1 MGKIKSAINNT
12 YEVIY
17 ASDDSFVKV
26 MGISIISLL
35 ENNKKHNFRIS
46 VLDSE
51 ISNQN
56 KRLINKIIDSYENVV
71 LRFVKINN
79 VETELGVRLYLDRGS
94 ISQYYRL
101 FIADIFK
108 GYNGRVLYLDCD
120 TVIVDDIQE
129 LMTLDLSN
137 NVIAA
142 LKDAF
147 SRHYRKNIELK
158 DNDIMFNSGVM
169 LIDLKKWRE
178 EDIENRIIVFLKKYK
193 GKVQQGDQGVLNAVL
208 SSKTATLSPKFNLV
222 SIFYDLNYEQILS
235 YRKPVNFYSEN
246 EIKVSKKTPIIIHY
260 TSSFYSLRPWEIG
273 CRHKMKAYWNKYKII
288 SPWKME
294 ENSKNK
300 SFVKLII
307 RVLPFGI
314 VLKMAGFLQQVLR
327 PLFFKVNFLKTKSK

>member
-1 MGKIKSAINNT
+1 
-12 YEVIY
+12 
-17 ASDDSFVKV
+17 
-26 MGISIISLL
+26 
-35 ENNKKHNFRIS
+35 
-46 VLDSE
+46 
-51 ISNQN
+51 
-56 KRLINKIIDSYENVV
+56 
-71 LRFVKINN
+71 
-79 VETELGVRLYLDRGS
+79 
-94 ISQYYRL
+94 
-101 FIADIFK
+101 
-108 GYNGRVLYLDCD
+108 
-120 TVIVDDIQE
+120 
-129 LMTLDLSN
+129 
-137 NVIAA
+137 
-142 LKDAF
+142 
-147 SRHYRKNIELK
+147 
-158 DNDIMFNSGVM
+158 
-169 LIDLKKWRE
+169 
-178 EDIENRIIVFLKKYK
+178 
-193 GKVQQGDQGVLNAVL
+193 VLNAIL

-246 EIKVSKKTPIIIHY
+246 EIKVSKKTPVIIHY

>member
-1 MGKIKSAINNT
+1 M
-12 YEVIY
+12 
-17 ASDDSFVKV
+17 
-26 MGISIISLL
+26 
-35 ENNKKHNFRIS
+35 
-46 VLDSE
+46 
-51 ISNQN
+51 
-56 KRLINKIIDSYENVV
+56 DSYENVV

-79 VETELGVRLYLDRGS
+79 VEKELGVRLYLDRGS

-178 EDIENRIIVFLKKYK
+178 ENIENRIIVF
-193 GKVQQGDQGVLNAVL
+193 
-208 SSKTATLSPKFNLV
+208 F
-222 SIFYDLNYEQILS
+222 
-235 YRKPVNFYSEN
+235 
-246 EIKVSKKTPIIIHY
+246 
-260 TSSFYSLRPWEIG
+260 
-273 CRHKMKAYWNKYKII
+273 
-288 SPWKME
+288 
-294 ENSKNK
+294 
-300 SFVKLII
+300 
-307 RVLPFGI
+307 
-314 VLKMAGFLQQVLR
+314 
-327 PLFFKVNFLKTKSK
+327 